1 MAKQLEKDGMTE
13 TGQLEEY
20 SAKRVETVPC
30 CVILARK
37 EVESPW
43 ADYTWE
49 PVSVVLDAP
58 QGVHGKIASQGE
70 GWTHYFMECNPL
82 ELHRKDAPAY
92 RECIQDGDKA
102 SLWVVLAED
111 DDVEEELPYYVQLVT
126 ASPYEAQDYLD
137 SGELIIEAVDMPE
150 LLRAFIKDYVER
162 CPPEE
167 EFIKRKQKKKFH
179 EEHSFGQQSLHE
191 IRQFTKKR
199 H

>member
-1 MAKQLEKDGMTE
+1 MAKPGP
-13 TGQLEEY
+13 LEEN
-20 SAKRVETVPC
+20 AVKRVETVPL

-37 EVESPW
+37 NADSPW

-58 QGVHGKIASQGE
+58 KGVHGKIAREGD
-70 GWTHYFMECNPL
+70 GWTHYFMECSPM

-92 RECIQDGDKA
+92 RECVHEEDKA
-102 SLWVVLAED
+102 SLWVVLAEED
-111 DDVEEELPYYVQLVT
+111 DGKETLPYYVQLVT

-137 SGELIIEAVDMPE
+137 SGELLVEAVEMPE
-150 LLRAFIKDYVER
+150 LLRAYIKDYVER
-162 CPPEE
+162 CPGEE

-179 EEHSFGQQSLHE
+179 EDHNFGQQPLHE
-191 IRQFTKKR
+191 IRQLEKKK